1 MVCINGLQNMMMETN
16 MEDNKEENINP
27 YYGQMETRYGALK
40 VPEIND
46 QSEKKKKL
54 IPILKEDEDG
64 E

>member
-1 MVCINGLQNMMMETN
+1 MMMETN

>member
-1 MVCINGLQNMMMETN
+1 MEN
-16 MEDNKEENINP
+16 NKEENINP

-46 QSEKKKKL
+46 QTEKKKKL

>member
-1 MVCINGLQNMMMETN
+1 MKKTHEKTENEDINF
-16 MEDNKEENINP
+16 

-46 QSEKKKKL
+46 QTEKKKKL

>member
-1 MVCINGLQNMMMETN
+1 MMTTMMEID
-16 MEDNKEENINP
+16 MENNKEENINP